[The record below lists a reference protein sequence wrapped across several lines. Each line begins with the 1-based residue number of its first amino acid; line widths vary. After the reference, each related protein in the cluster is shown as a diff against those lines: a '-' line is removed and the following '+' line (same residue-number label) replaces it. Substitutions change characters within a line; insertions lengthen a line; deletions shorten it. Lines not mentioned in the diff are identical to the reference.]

1 VSKDNSFSGIL
12 QPNWLHSLLRFPDK
26 IFRNIQ
32 LKDIAIFP
40 QLTAPE
46 AREMS
51 VNRIAG
57 QVCLRASV
65 REQQRSPRGKNPDG
79 TVVQVFNG
87 LQFIAC
93 LLSRRMEEKE

>member
-1 VSKDNSFSGIL
+1 MIDLENF
-12 QPNWLHSLLRFPDK
+12 LRLSNEKTF
-26 IFRNIQ
+26 
-32 LKDIAIFP
+32 AV
-40 QLTAPE
+40 TAPE

-57 QVCLRASV
+57 QVCFRTSV
-65 REQQRSPRGKNPDG
+65 SKQQRSPRGKNPDG